1 MGFKLKNVGRKL
13 AINKKKRYS
22 KEKIKNLKEIEE
34 EKIEK
39 PQKTFESKEKS
50 RIQERG
56 EITKES
62 ESDLKTIGI
71 SVNEKKFT
79 PTTLTPEKIKQL
91 EKINEVIPLVTIDYK
106 GTQQTLVYANIRWDP
121 TISSL
126 RYDLKEP
133 PLSKQ
138 EEQILK
144 ETKVLLQEKLNIDF
158 SKIRLEKAFK
168 FLIEKFYQII
178 DELGYKLTE
187 DQKIRMQYY
196 IYRDFMGLGKIEP
209 LMHDDNIEDI
219 SCDGVNIPIFV
230 YHRNPLYGQ
239 MRTNIIF
246 RSKEEL
252 DSFVLRLS
260 QKAGKALTIADPL
273 LEGSLPDGSRI
284 QATLG
289 TDIARRGSNFTIRKF
304 TKKPMTPTD
313 LLNYNTGSPEMFAYL
328 WMALENRLSI
338 LVSGGTATGKTTF
351 LNALSLFIKPE
362 FKIISIEDT
371 PELRLPHPNWVPVVA
386 RRGYGKEEYGEVS
399 MFNLLKSS
407 LRQRPDYI
415 IVGEVRGEEAYVLF
429 QGMATGHS
437 GLGTLHADSIE
448 AVIDRLITKP
458 INLPKAMID
467 NLDII
472 VFLELIRREGSYV
485 RRVAEILEIVGYD
498 YKTQKLKTNVA
509 FVWDPITDKYISK
522 NSVLLEKIR
531 VRMSYTED
539 KIKQDMHNRVR
550 LLNWLKENNVNDY
563 KEVTKYISAY
573 YINPE
578 LVMSQI

>member
-1 MGFKLKNVGRKL
+1 MGFKLRNVGKKL
-13 AINKKKRYS
+13 ALAKKRKYLEEEIKEPKEIIKEPKKILKEEINEKKK
-22 KEKIKNLKEIEE
+22 KEGGVTEE
-34 EKIEK
+34 
-39 PQKTFESKEKS
+39 TDF
-50 RIQERG
+50 
-56 EITKES
+56 
-62 ESDLKTIGI
+62 KTINIG
-71 SVNEKKFT
+71 VEEKKFT
-79 PTTLTPEKIKQL
+79 PTILTPEKLKQL
-91 EKINEVIPLVTIDYK
+91 ENINEIIPLVTIEYK
-106 GTQQTLVYANIRWDP
+106 GTQQTLVYANIIWDP
-121 TISSL
+121 NISSL
-126 RYDLKEP
+126 RYNLKEP
-133 PLSKQ
+133 ALSKY

-144 ETKVLLQEKLNIDF
+144 ESKNLLQEKLNIDF

-168 FLIEKFYQII
+168 FLIEKFYQIM

-260 QKAGKALTIADPL
+260 QKAGKSLTIANPL
-273 LEGSLPDGSRI
+273 LEGSLPDGSRV

-304 TKKPMTPTD
+304 TRKPMTPTD
-313 LLNYNTGSPEMFAYL
+313 LLNYNTGSSEMFAYL

-386 RRGYGKEEYGEVS
+386 RGGYGRQEYGQVS

-485 RRVAEILEIVGYD
+485 RRVAEVLEIVGYD
-498 YKTQKLKTNVA
+498 YKTQKLKTNIA
-509 FVWDPITDKYISK
+509 FVWDPSTDKYISK
-522 NSVLLEKIR
+522 KSVLLEKIR
-531 VRMSYTED
+531 IKMSYSED
-539 KIKQDMHNRVR
+539 QIKQDMHNRIR
-550 LLNWLKENNVNDY
+550 LLNWLKNNNINDY
-563 KEVTKYISAY
+563 REVSKYISAY

>member
-1 MGFKLKNVGRKL
+1 MGFKLRSVGKKL
-13 AINKKKRYS
+13 ALAKKRKYLEEEIKEPKEIIKEPKKILKEEINEKKK
-22 KEKIKNLKEIEE
+22 KEGGVTEE
-34 EKIEK
+34 
-39 PQKTFESKEKS
+39 TDF
-50 RIQERG
+50 
-56 EITKES
+56 
-62 ESDLKTIGI
+62 KTINIG
-71 SVNEKKFT
+71 VEEKKFT
-79 PTTLTPEKIKQL
+79 PTILTPEKLKQL
-91 EKINEVIPLVTIDYK
+91 ENINEIIPLVTIEYK
-106 GTQQTLVYANIRWDP
+106 GTQQTLVYANIIWDP
-121 TISSL
+121 NISSL
-126 RYDLKEP
+126 RYNLKEP
-133 PLSKQ
+133 ALSKY

-144 ETKVLLQEKLNIDF
+144 ESKNLLQEKLNIDF

-168 FLIEKFYQII
+168 FLIEKFYQIM

-260 QKAGKALTIADPL
+260 QKAGKSLTIANPL
-273 LEGSLPDGSRI
+273 LEGSLPDGSRV

-304 TKKPMTPTD
+304 TRKPMTPTD
-313 LLNYNTGSPEMFAYL
+313 LLNYNTGSSEMFAYL

-386 RRGYGKEEYGEVS
+386 RGGYGRQEYGQVS

-485 RRVAEILEIVGYD
+485 RRVAEVLEIVGYD

-509 FVWDPITDKYISK
+509 FVWDPSTDKYISK
-522 NSVLLEKIR
+522 KSVLLEKIR
-531 VRMSYTED
+531 IKMSYNENQ
-539 KIKQDMHNRVR
+539 IKQDMHNRIR
-550 LLNWLKENNVNDY
+550 LLNWLKNNNINDY
-563 KEVTKYISAY
+563 REVSKYISAY